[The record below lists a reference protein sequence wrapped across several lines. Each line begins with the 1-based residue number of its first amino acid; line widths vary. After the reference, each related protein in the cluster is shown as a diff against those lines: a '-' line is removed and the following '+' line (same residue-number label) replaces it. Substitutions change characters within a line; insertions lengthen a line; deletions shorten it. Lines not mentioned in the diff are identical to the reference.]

1 MKTFLSGITVGIAN
15 IIPGLSGGTILTIS
29 GLFDQ
34 VILALKNPFKHLRFL
49 IPLAVGVVLGLIGFS
64 FVVRTLLDVAYI
76 PTIFFFMGIV
86 IGGALL
92 FYQKEL
98 PDQKDFNTP
107 IVLLGLA
114 LVLSL
119 DFIPTS
125 DNSSLP
131 LFLVSGFLAGA
142 TMILPGLSGALIF
155 MILGQYETALDLIVQ
170 LTAFNIEALG
180 LLVLLLASG
189 VAGIFAMAF
198 VLRRFLEKRR
208 KLLINVIL
216 GLILGSVYQMT
227 PTPPLDLW
235 WFTAILT
242 LPAGMYV
249 GSLFYKTKGA

>member
-64 FVVRTLLDVAYI
+64 FVVRTLLDVASI

-208 KLLINVIL
+208 KLLINIIL

>member
-64 FVVRTLLDVAYI
+64 FVVRILLDVAYI

-208 KLLINVIL
+208 KLLINIIL

>member
-1 MKTFLSGITVGIAN
+1 MKTFVSGITVGIAN
-15 IIPGLSGGTILTIS
+15 IIPGLSGGTILTIT
-29 GLFDQ
+29 GLFDE
-34 VILALKNPFKHLRFL
+34 VILALRSPLKHLRL
-49 IPLAVGVVLGLIGFS
+49 LVPLALGVLLGLVGFS
-64 FVVRTLLDVAYI
+64 FAVRFLLNVAYI

-92 FYQKEL
+92 FYQQEL
-98 PDQKDFNTP
+98 PDQKDFKTP

-119 DFIPTS
+119 DFFPTA
-125 DNSSLP
+125 DNSSLV
-131 LFLVSGFLAGA
+131 LFLLSGFFAGA

-155 MILGQYETALDLIVQ
+155 MILGQYETALALIIQ
-170 LTAFNIEALG
+170 LTAFDLEALG
-180 LLVLLLASG
+180 LLLALLISG
-189 VAGIFAMAF
+189 VSGIFAMAF